1 MAFTC
6 LAEESEHQIWLVT
19 ASKYKKVAIERIR
32 RTILSLGYFREHQKK
47 EEMSLTPMLILGILI
62 IYQALIFI
70 VSMLLNKKAKPLFLK
85 LLMIIFLTIILH
97 FGYMLLQFEGI
108 MQKLLL
114 GPFFGLVYGPLYYF
128 YTKSLIVE
136 SWKLDR
142 MFLHFI
148 PAFAVLVL
156 ILFAGDLLTNRVDLS
171 GLLISLHFMSYL
183 LLALRLIYSYR
194 TRLLNTASS
203 FYRISL
209 YWLEGIIY
217 LQLATLA
224 LALLESYFQSLMNTN
239 TFILIIYVFTLVL
252 IHCFYYLGLKQVR
265 LFRGFREERS
275 GQGGIKEYTIPED
288 SFDEYL
294 DKLNRYIE
302 REQPYLD
309 YDITLQE
316 LSDRLGISTRNLS
329 HVINKHF
336 KKNYYGFINQ
346 YRLQHAME
354 HLKTS
359 EGSIKEIMYD
369 SGFSNKATFY
379 SLFKKE
385 TGLTPVQ
392 FRNRRKI

>member
-1 MAFTC
+1 
-6 LAEESEHQIWLVT
+6 
-19 ASKYKKVAIERIR
+19 
-32 RTILSLGYFREHQKK
+32 
-47 EEMSLTPMLILGILI
+47 
-62 IYQALIFI
+62 
-70 VSMLLNKKAKPLFLK
+70 MLLNKKVKPLFLK

-108 MQKLLL
+108 MQNLLL
-114 GPFFGLVYGPLYYF
+114 GPFFGLIYGPLYYF

-142 MFLHFI
+142 MFIHFI

-156 ILFAGDLLTNRVDLS
+156 IVFAGDLLTNRVDLS
-171 GLLISLHFMSYL
+171 GLLISIHFITYL
-183 LLALRLIYSYR
+183 LLALKLIYSYR
-194 TRLLNTASS
+194 KRLLNTASS

-224 LALLESYFQSLMNTN
+224 LVLLENYFQSLMNTN
-239 TFILIIYVFTLVL
+239 TFILIIYVFTLAL

-265 LFRGFREERS
+265 LFKGFREERS
-275 GQGGIKEYTIPED
+275 AQAGIKEYTLPEE
-288 SFDEYL
+288 SFKEYL
-294 DKLNRYIE
+294 DKLNSYIE
-302 REQPYLD
+302 SEQPYLD

-316 LSDRLGISTRNLS
+316 LSDRLGISNRNLS

-336 KKNYYGFINQ
+336 KKNYYGFINH
-346 YRLQHAME
+346 YRLQRAME

-369 SGFSNKATFY
+369 SGFSNKASFY

-392 FRNRRKI
+392 FRKSRKI

>member
-1 MAFTC
+1 
-6 LAEESEHQIWLVT
+6 
-19 ASKYKKVAIERIR
+19 
-32 RTILSLGYFREHQKK
+32 
-47 EEMSLTPMLILGILI
+47 
-62 IYQALIFI
+62 
-70 VSMLLNKKAKPLFLK
+70 MLLNKKTKPLFLK

-97 FGYMLLQFEGI
+97 FGYMLLQYEGI
-108 MQKLLL
+108 MQTVLL

-136 SWKLDR
+136 SWRLR
-142 MFLHFI
+142 WMAIHFI
-148 PAFAVLVL
+148 PAFLVLVL
-156 ILFAGDLLTNRVDLS
+156 IIFTGDLFANRVDLS
-171 GLLISLHFMSYL
+171 GVLISIHFISYL
-183 LLALRLIYSYR
+183 IMALRLIYSYR
-194 TRLLNTASS
+194 KRLLNTASS

-209 YWLEGIIY
+209 FWLEGIIY

-224 LALLESYFQSLMNTN
+224 LALLESYFQSVMNTN
-239 TFILIIYVFTLVL
+239 TFILIIYFFTLIL

-265 LFRGFREERS
+265 LFKGFTQEQSNHS
-275 GQGGIKEYTIPED
+275 GLQEYSIPED
-288 SFDEYL
+288 VFLEYV
-294 DKLNRYIE
+294 DKLNRFIE
-302 REQPYLD
+302 SEQPYLD

-336 KKNYYGFINQ
+336 KKNYYGFINH
-346 YRLQHAME
+346 YRLQRAME
-354 HLKTS
+354 QLKTS

-392 FRNRRKI
+392 FRNSRKI